1 MRLKTSAVIL
11 AFACLGTTVSCSH
24 PKSGQAAAAPAV
36 TKLEVDN
43 QGFLDMNIYVMRDG
57 GARQRLGTAIGNS
70 ETTLT
75 IPETV
80 MRSGVTQLKFIADPI
95 GGRRTSVSSSIIVN
109 RGDIVTLRIPPG

>member
-11 AFACLGTTVSCSH
+11 AFACLGTSTACSH
-24 PKSGQAAAAPAV
+24 PQSGQVAPAPAV

-43 QGFLDMNIYVMRDG
+43 QGFLDMNIYVIRDG
-57 GARQRLGTAIGNS
+57 GARQRLGTATGNS
-70 ETTLT
+70 QTTLT

-80 MRSGVTQLKFIADPI
+80 MLLGPTQLKFLADPI

-109 RGDIVTLRIPPG
+109 HGDIVTLRIPPG